1 MTKTTGLNFIEAVQ
15 MAKETG
21 RRIRRASWSPNI
33 SWGFDSDSLRYF
45 RGGQK
50 TDEGILANF
59 SNLSAEDWVIVPDPP
74 KTMTFQEAVEAMRN
88 GKVVQRLNPSY
99 YTCYAYRQDEMSD
112 FQVLH
117 LPTGNVMGRASF
129 YVTDFEATDW
139 VIVEEGQS

>member
-1 MTKTTGLNFIEAVQ
+1 MKTTGLSFTEAIKI
-15 MAKETG
+15 ANKTG
-21 RRIRRASWSPNI
+21 RRVRRAGWSPNI

-50 TDEGILANF
+50 TDEGINATF
-59 SNLSAEDWVIVPDPP
+59 GNLSAKDWELVVPDPP

-88 GKVVQRLNPSY
+88 GKVVQRLNTSY
-99 YTCYAYRQDEMSD
+99 YTCYAYRQDETSD

-139 VIVEEGQS
+139 VIVEEAQS